1 MKTAKICLF
10 LIISVVVFTGVVLFF
25 QRGTTSQETV
35 KVYKNTTVSKPSEE
49 VQLPHTHAQGKPHSH
64 AEDTP
69 HPPAHET
76 PSDSMIQLFKDLIG
90 ETSNPKTLSW
100 LTYLESEEG
109 RAFFDNMPSSD
120 EWFEKSKSFGFF
132 QETPELQA
140 WRERRYR
147 KFFPTGTV
155 DENASVIRDM
165 MKDAILEHEHHK
177 EEAYS
182 RRRNSGVLLELL
194 MDDKYHA
201 WVMRK
206 FGSQP
211 PSSHEWIDSTF
222 EEVRL
227 AEREKYLAAQ
237 KNGTTAPINDFTET
251 ERPQSERPQSEIEL
265 PPRDRQTPANTLD
278 ISEDLLTVEEMLS
291 DDANIQQ
298 SDIEKLTPTSPEPPE
313 LPTNKR
319 LETELHKQF
328 SPERFHLALQTL
340 NRYGPEEGLRRLK
353 DTDPEVAKQV
363 ERLLP
368 KQREKTK

>member
-1 MKTAKICLF
+1 MKVSKIFLF
-10 LIISVVVFTGVVLFF
+10 LIISVVVFTGVLWFF
-25 QRGTTSQETV
+25 QRGMRSPEKI
-35 KVYKNTTVSKPSEE
+35 KVYKSTPISKRSDDTDL
-49 VQLPHTHAQGKPHSH
+49 QTHAQGNPHNH
-64 AEDTP
+64 AEDIP
-69 HPPAHET
+69 HTHDHKNPI
-76 PSDSMIQLFKDLIG
+76 DSMIQLVKDQIG
-90 ETSNPKTLSW
+90 ETSNPKALSW

-155 DENASVIRDM
+155 DENESVIRDM
-165 MKDAILEHEHHK
+165 MKDAIREHEHHK

-182 RRRNSGVLLELL
+182 RGRNSGVLLELL

-201 WVMRK
+201 WVIRK

-211 PSSHEWIDSTF
+211 PSSREWINSTF

-227 AEREKYLAAQ
+227 AERENYLAAQ

-265 PPRDRQTPANTLD
+265 PPGDGQTPANTLD
-278 ISEDLLTVEEMLS
+278 ISEDLLTVEDMLI
-291 DDANIQQ
+291 DDVNTQQ
-298 SDIEKLTPTSPEPPE
+298 SGIEKLTPTSPVSPE
-313 LPTNKR
+313 LPTKKR
-319 LETELHKQF
+319 LETALRKQF
-328 SPERFHLALQTL
+328 SPERFHRALQTL
-340 NRYGPEEGLRRLK
+340 NRYGPGEGLRRLK

-368 KQREKTK
+368 KTQGKD